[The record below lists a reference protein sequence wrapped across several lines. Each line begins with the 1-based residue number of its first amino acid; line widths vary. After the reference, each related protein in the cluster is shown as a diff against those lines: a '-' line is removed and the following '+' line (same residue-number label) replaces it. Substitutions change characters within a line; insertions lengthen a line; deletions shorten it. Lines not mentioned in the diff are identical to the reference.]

1 MVFPKQRDLL
11 REEYWLNGGCVA
23 GAAPGTPSGPASDD
37 PGVPCDPRATC
48 PSACGSSQEQDP
60 TLRDPESMARRWPWM
75 VSVQA
80 NGTHICA
87 GTLIASQW
95 VLTVAHCLIQHDFT
109 YSVRVGSPR
118 IDEVSQTTSDIPV
131 YQVILNKE
139 YRSHQYWS
147 WVGRA
152 NDIGLLKL
160 AWAVT
165 YNKYIWPICLPGL
178 DFEVKDGSFCTVTGW
193 GLPRVNGIWPQFQ
206 TIQEKG
212 VTILNSKACD
222 KIYHKISKVPKMVRI
237 VDSKMVCAED
247 FDREQFCY
255 EISGEPLACSVDTM
269 WYLVGLVSWGPGCSK
284 SEAPP
289 IYLQVTSYQRWIW
302 ERVSGQDLPAPSRA
316 LLLVLSLPLG
326 LLSAL

>member
-1 MVFPKQRDLL
+1 M
-11 REEYWLNGGCVA
+11 
-23 GAAPGTPSGPASDD
+23 
-37 PGVPCDPRATC
+37 RAC
-48 PSACGSSQEQDP
+48 P
-60 TLRDPESMARRWPWM
+60 T
-75 VSVQA
+75 
-80 NGTHICA
+80 
-87 GTLIASQW
+87 
-95 VLTVAHCLIQHDFT
+95 
-109 YSVRVGSPR
+109 
-118 IDEVSQTTSDIPV
+118 
-131 YQVILNKE
+131 
-139 YRSHQYWS
+139 
-147 WVGRA
+147 
-152 NDIGLLKL
+152 
-160 AWAVT
+160 
-165 YNKYIWPICLPGL
+165 
-178 DFEVKDGSFCTVTGW
+178 
-193 GLPRVNGIWPQFQ
+193 GIWPQFQ

-255 EISGEPLACSVDTM
+255 VSTSLLALSPPGALARSGVGVQGGQAQRGGMGDQRERWEMKVGEEEEVGWRTPLREVSWVWTSRAPVSYVTPWVGGVGAVGEMWCEVTVLVLELGRISLWPHLAPLILLVSRLSPQEISGEPLACSVDTM